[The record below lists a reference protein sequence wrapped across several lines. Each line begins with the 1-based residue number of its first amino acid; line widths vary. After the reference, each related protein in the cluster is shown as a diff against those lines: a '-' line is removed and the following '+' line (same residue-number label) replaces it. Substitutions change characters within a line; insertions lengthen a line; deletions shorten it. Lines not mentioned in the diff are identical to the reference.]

1 MRQYGVVS
9 EMTIWIYVTGKLTIL
24 KRFKRGRFEFKAIAR
39 AFDAR
44 ANAPKHQVLNKC
56 NTLTCNIYTEW
67 LANKV
72 QGMLVITAAD
82 LKYHTTIR
90 VRKSRVIQSDTS
102 AKSEA
107 LIQSK
112 QCSHIFVKL
121 RNDLILFWVLNIALI
136 VKMPPVHRT
145 AVLFSAG

>member
-1 MRQYGVVS
+1 
-9 EMTIWIYVTGKLTIL
+9 
-24 KRFKRGRFEFKAIAR
+24 
-39 AFDAR
+39 
-44 ANAPKHQVLNKC
+44 
-56 NTLTCNIYTEW
+56 
-67 LANKV
+67 
-72 QGMLVITAAD
+72 MLVITAAD